1 MPVYIRFENNKQ
13 VETTLL
19 SRKPSGTDW
28 IKAPDSFDW
37 HKCYCLDAESNI
49 QERTEEDVSGEFLSN
64 AKENGKATVTRVV
77 DKFRRK
83 YAGYSYEKGE
93 SYRVQAA
100 AARSILQANKSGATA
115 DEDDLA
121 VVQPL
126 ADLREIDVVEM
137 ATLIMKKA
145 RQAKRA
151 MAKLEECEDK
161 VESELMDCATLESV
175 TQYLESLEANIET
188 ELNQG
193 ATNG

>member
-1 MPVYIRFENNKQ
+1 VP
-13 VETTLL
+13 
-19 SRKPSGTDW
+19 
-28 IKAPDSFDW
+28 
-37 HKCYCLDAESNI
+37 
-49 QERTEEDVSGEFLSN
+49 
-64 AKENGKATVTRVV
+64 
-77 DKFRRK
+77 
-83 YAGYSYEKGE
+83 
-93 SYRVQAA
+93 
-100 AARSILQANKSGATA
+100 A

-161 VESELMDCATLESV
+161 VESKLMDCATLEAV